1 MKKCPYC
8 AEQIQDEAIKCRY
21 CGSMLTGAAPLATNP
36 VTAGP
41 WLQDVRN
48 LILQGQKIEAIK
60 CVRQQT
66 HAGLKDAKDF
76 VEALE
81 RGGNPPVPQP
91 AAAPAASTGC
101 SFVIALAV
109 LIGLAAALFTFFI
122 RRERAFHFFVAQAFR
137 PA

>member
-21 CGSMLTGAAPLATNP
+21 CGSMLTGGPAPSTSVVN
-36 VTAGP
+36 AGP

-48 LILQGQKIEAIK
+48 LMLQGQKIEAIK
-60 CVRQQT
+60 LVRQQT

-76 VEALE
+76 VDALE
-81 RGGNPPVPQP
+81 RNENPAVPQASATP
-91 AAAPAASTGC
+91 AQSTGC
-101 SFVIALAV
+101 SLVILAI

-122 RRERAFHFFVAQAFR
+122 RR
-137 PA
+137 